1 MTIFGRRVPMMASLI
16 VWCLVWEVLG
26 RLDLVFLL
34 PPFTH
39 VLASVVDLFQSPKF
53 HQATITTLR
62 AFAYGMGLA
71 IVVGVLLGL
80 LMGRVKAADNL
91 LGMWVDVFV
100 SAPLSALVPVLMI
113 LFGLG
118 ETTIIVAVFLFAVWI
133 IVLDTRAGVRHIAP
147 SLIEM
152 GQSFGA
158 GRMALYAK
166 IIIWAA
172 LPEIL
177 AGIRIGFIRGVKGVV
192 IGQLLVSIIGY
203 GELFELFS
211 RTFLMADFWA
221 LTILLFAFALLFAE
235 LIGALEKRVEYYA
248 GVRN

>member
-1 MTIFGRRVPMMASLI
+1 
-16 VWCLVWEVLG
+16 
-26 RLDLVFLL
+26 
-34 PPFTH
+34 
-39 VLASVVDLFQSPKF
+39 
-53 HQATITTLR
+53 
-62 AFAYGMGLA
+62 
-71 IVVGVLLGL
+71 
-80 LMGRVKAADNL
+80 MGRVKAADNL

-118 ETTIIVAVFLFAVWI
+118 EATIVVAVFLFAVWI

-152 GQSFGA
+152 GRSFGA
-158 GRMALYAK
+158 GRFALYVK
-166 IIIWAA
+166 IIVWAA

-203 GELFELFS
+203 GELFELYS
-211 RTFLMADFWA
+211 RTFLMAEFWA
-221 LTILLFAFALLFAE
+221 LTILLFAFALIVAE